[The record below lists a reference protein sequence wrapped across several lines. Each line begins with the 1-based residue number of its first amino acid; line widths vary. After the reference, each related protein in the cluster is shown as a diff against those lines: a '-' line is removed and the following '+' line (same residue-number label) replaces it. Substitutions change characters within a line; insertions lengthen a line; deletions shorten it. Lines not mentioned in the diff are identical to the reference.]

1 MARRNT
7 MTIDRLRE
15 AIRQQ
20 PFKPF
25 TILVADGR
33 EYRVPSPELVL
44 IAPHAT
50 RTFVVAHGDE
60 DYTILD
66 LLLVSGIEFGRVGTR
81 RRKTS

>member
-1 MARRNT
+1 
-7 MTIDRLRE
+7 MTIDKLRD
-15 AIRQQ
+15 AVTQR

-33 EYRVPSPELVL
+33 EYRVTSPELL
-44 IAPHAT
+44 SIAPHAT

-66 LLLVSGIEFGRVGTR
+66 LLLVSGLEFSDGQRR
-81 RRKTS
+81 RRKAS